1 MTLND
6 EHPCPKC
13 GGALVWGYVP
23 DDVADYAAIG
33 LLHNLWWWALFC
45 EDCDEEV
52 EP

>member
-1 MTLND
+1 LTLND

-23 DDVADYAAIG
+23 DDSRYAY
-33 LLHNLWWWALFC
+33 LRDFTRLALFC